1 MPMDRR
7 TLLTG
12 MAGAGLAGGCATT
25 GAGSRP
31 DPRGRPNILWLVSE
45 DNGPFIGAYG
55 DRLAHTP
62 HIDRMARGGLLYR
75 KVYANAPVCAPS
87 RFCLLTGIH
96 PESNGPA
103 HHMRADSTL
112 PAFLKTYPQ
121 HLRAAGYYC
130 TNNEKTDYNATV
142 DPKAIWDESSA
153 TAHYRNRPA
162 NTPFMA
168 VFNFET
174 THESR
179 LFGVTE
185 GRVKSQ
191 DVQVPATLPDS
202 DGVRRDIASYYN
214 LMEKMDAQ
222 VGEKLAELAR
232 EGLADDTI
240 VFYYS
245 DNGGC
250 LPWSKRHC
258 REEGMR
264 CALVVHVP
272 EKWADYAP
280 LGMGSEIAAPV
291 SFIDFVPTLLSIAGV
306 EQPKELPGT
315 PFLGRRIARP
325 KPLAFGMRNRMDERY
340 DFVRTVSD
348 GQYRYIR
355 NYMPHRP
362 MGQPVAFPLMLR
374 SYQDVYRR
382 HQAGELDTAQARFFA
397 SRSYEELYDLNADPD
412 QLHNLADD
420 PGQRARVRDF
430 ARALDRHMLAIN
442 DNGFIPEGSPLEG
455 YEASRAPGVYPL
467 ADIMEL
473 AAKAAAGDPAD
484 VPALIAGLA
493 ATNEVVRYW
502 AATGLVI
509 CKAQATSARVAL
521 VDALKRETSPHV
533 RVVLAEALSHVGE
546 TALALATFREA
557 LASGAEPIA
566 LQALNAMTYV
576 DPACRPLD
584 AIARW
589 DKDSG
594 YLGRATRYLIRTA
607 TGGFD
612 PSISLLGPRR

>member
-1 MPMDRR
+1 MPIDRR

-45 DNGPFIGAYG
+45 DNNPFIGAYG
-55 DRLAHTP
+55 DALAHTP
-62 HIDRMARGGLLYR
+62 HIDAMARSGLLYR

-112 PAFLKTYPQ
+112 PAFIKTYPQ

-142 DPKAIWDESSA
+142 DPKAIWDDSSA

-185 GRVKSQ
+185 GRVKPQ
-191 DVQVPATLPDS
+191 DVRVPSTMPDS
-202 DGVRRDIASYYN
+202 DAVRRDYASYYN

-222 VGEKLAELAR
+222 VGEKLAELERA
-232 EGLADDTI
+232 GLAEDTI

-258 REEGMR
+258 REDGLR

-272 EKWADYAP
+272 AKWADYAP
-280 LGMGSEIAAPV
+280 AAMGSEIAAPV
-291 SFIDFVPTLLSIAGV
+291 SFIDFVPTLLSIAGIA
-306 EQPKELPGT
+306 QPAELPGT
-315 PFLGRRIARP
+315 PFLGRTIAAP
-325 KPLAFGMRNRMDERY
+325 KRLAFGMRNRMDERY

-348 GQYRYIR
+348 GSYRYIR

-362 MGQPVAFPLMLR
+362 MAQVNAFPLMLR
-374 SYQDVYRR
+374 SYQDLYRR
-382 HQAGELDTAQARFFA
+382 HQAGQLNAVQARFFEP
-397 SRSYEELYDLNADPD
+397 RPYEELYDLTADTD
-412 QLHNLADD
+412 QTRNLARD
-420 PGQRARVRDF
+420 PMQLPRMQAFRT
-430 ARALDRHMLAIN
+430 ALDRHMLAIT

-455 YEASRAPGVYPL
+455 YEASRAPGAYPL
-467 ADIMEL
+467 AQIMAL
-473 AAKAAAGDPAD
+473 AQVAASGDPARLSD
-484 VPALIAGLA
+484 LVAGLA
-493 ATNEVVRYW
+493 SPNDVMRYW
-502 AATGLVI
+502 AATGVVI
-509 CKAQATSARVAL
+509 LKARAEPARAAL
-521 VDALKRETSPHV
+521 IAALDREASPHV
-533 RVVLAEALSHVGE
+533 RVVLAEALTHVGE
-546 TALALATFREA
+546 GPRARDAFRQT
-557 LASGAEPIA
+557 LSSGSDSVA
-566 LQALNAMTYV
+566 LQALNAMTHV
-576 DPACRPLD
+576 DPAFRPLD

-589 DKDSG
+589 AKDPG
-594 YLGRATRYLIRTA
+594 YLGRATRYLQRVA
-607 TGGFD
+607 AGGFD
-612 PSISLLGPRR
+612 PSVSLLPQRG